1 MDLKRTNYLPTL
13 EPLDQSNPAA
23 GHMQRP
29 MAYQDNTDGGIIQRI
44 MTAAQQGLIHPQVAN
59 YLMENLLD
67 DDRSTNQVIG
77 KMPQAPMQPNPMDVV
92 KKGLLSR

>member
-1 MDLKRTNYLPTL
+1 
-13 EPLDQSNPAA
+13 
-23 GHMQRP
+23 

-67 DDRSTNQVIG
+67 SDTSTNQAIG
-77 KMPQAPMQPNPMDVV
+77 QMPQAPMRPNPMDVV
-92 KKGLLSR
+92 TKGLLGR